1 MAPVPIGSKTLS
13 PSFNSLTSEPKLL
26 TVPTPSNPGIQGAS
40 FSFSI
45 PLAVRL
51 SAICIPTAST
61 CTIASSEP
69 GVSSS
74 HSTSCSEFSGGP

>member
-13 PSFNSLTSEPKLL
+13 PSFNSFASEPNFL
-26 TVPTPSNPGIQGAS
+26 TVPTPSNPGMHGAS
-40 FSFSI
+40 LSFSV

-61 CTIASSEP
+61 
-69 GVSSS
+69 
-74 HSTSCSEFSGGP
+74 